1 MELEQL
7 LEKMYSELTY
17 PFLKNVPDERKEEFK
32 RLYEQRI
39 LEQYSQILEDL
50 TLETK
55 EKQEETIR
63 MLINKE
69 KVRWAN
75 ATFENKQQYFYVDDA
90 YVKLCDLSNE
100 VFEKVVEQ
108 YHNETADLIGIRYD
122 EIISKANELLEKVD
136 DYNKEFGRKA
146 YSYLIIDLNYL
157 FKKSDQLSL
166 RFQDYIESNPTG
178 TSSIGINTDK
188 IVNVEEIVKQYE
200 SNPNDL
206 VQKAE
211 LALAEQKYE
220 ETNELLEAF
229 FRITEFQY
237 KDNAENKYFRFNNP
251 VEHLLYIQRFN
262 PTANIHNINLD
273 INKAFLL
280 KSYVLCDQRRYKEA
294 LSYLDSAFAWNPIYV
309 NAYLK
314 QAKIYRELQEYD
326 NWRDTLNKAYDFIY
340 DAYSLQRYYR
350 YLGYYYR
357 TIGEYD
363 VAKALHTL
371 SYIYYPEEKNIIA
384 IEEMAE
390 EQGISVS
397 AMEFEE
403 IQKILGA
410 KDIPIAANSKNVT
423 ILEIIYENSKDNEE
437 VNKFAKSLLLGLTK
451 DDKYAD

>member
-7 LEKMYSELTY
+7 LEKMYSELLH

-39 LEQYSQILEDL
+39 LEQYSQILDEL
-50 TLETK
+50 TTAPI

-69 KVRWAN
+69 KMRWAN
-75 ATFENKQQYFYVDDA
+75 ATFENKQQYFYVDEE

-100 VFEKVVEQ
+100 IFEKVIEQ
-108 YHNETADLIGIRYD
+108 YHNETADLLGIRYD
-122 EIISKANELLEKVD
+122 DIIRQANKLMEGID
-136 DYNKEFGRKA
+136 DYNREFARKA

-178 TSSIGINTDK
+178 TSSIGVNTEK
-188 IVNVEEIVKQYE
+188 IANREEMVKQYE

-211 LALAEQKYE
+211 LALAEQDYE
-220 ETNELLEAF
+220 DANDLLEAF

-262 PTANIHNINLD
+262 PTATIHNIDLD

-294 LSYLDSAFAWNPIYV
+294 LSYLDSAFAWDPIYV

-314 QAKIYRELQEYD
+314 QAKIYRELKDYD
-326 NWRDTLNKAYDFIY
+326 SWKETLNKAYDFIY

-357 TIGEYD
+357 TMGDYET
-363 VAKALHTL
+363 AKALHTL
-371 SYIYYPEEKNIIA
+371 SYIYYPEEKNIVA

-397 AMEFEE
+397 GMEFDE
-403 IQKILGA
+403 IQKILNE
-410 KDIPIAANSKNVT
+410 KNIPISANTKNVT

-437 VNKFAKSLLLGLTK
+437 VNKFAKSLLFGLTK
-451 DDKYAD
+451 DDKYAE